1 MDEKKVDNNIDKS
14 WETSRVSFKN
24 EVYKKGFL
32 MGFAILFVAF
42 LFTNSG
48 SIYNYLG
55 KLLGIIIPFIL
66 GAVIAFIMKIPLN
79 FLEDKLFDKIKSE
92 KFQKFKRPISIA
104 ISFILI
110 ILAVWLIIAIILP
123 QLVNSFYGLR
133 DSLPSFLQMAIDKT
147 REIPYINE
155 YSDEL
160 QKQYDSLSWNGIF
173 QKIESF
179 IKSDDNSQ
187 IFSTALATASN
198 IIGGVVTFFIGII
211 TSIYILS
218 EKERLGYQF
227 TRMFYSFFDNNIAN
241 KIVHVAHILH
251 DNFYGFIRGQITVS
265 TFMGIATFIFCFIL
279 QMPNAATLGV
289 IVGVTDLIPII
300 GPFIGGA
307 MGFVMIVIEEPAK
320 AVGFVILII
329 ILQQLESNI
338 VYPKLVGGEV
348 GLPSLWTLI
357 AITVGGSLFGVV
369 GMWGFIPLFSTIYEL
384 LKEYTEYKID
394 KKNLDLRMKKI

>member
-1 MDEKKVDNNIDKS
+1 MEEKNINK
-14 WETSRVSFKN
+14 EIKTGKVSFKN

-32 MGFAILFVAF
+32 MVLALLFVAY
-42 LFTNSG
+42 LFSNSG
-48 SIYNYLG
+48 TIYNYIG
-55 KLLGIIIPFIL
+55 TVFGILIPFIL

-79 FLEDKLFDKIKSE
+79 FIEDKFFDKIQNE
-92 KFQKFKRPISIA
+92 KFQKYKRPLSIF

-110 ILAVWLIIAIILP
+110 ILAFWLIIAIILP
-123 QLVNSFYGLR
+123 QLVSSFYGLR

-147 REIPYINE
+147 REIPYLNE

-160 QKQYDSLSWNGIF
+160 QKQFDTLSWNNIF
-173 QKIESF
+173 RRVESF
-179 IKSDDNSQ
+179 IKSDENSA

-198 IIGGVVTFFIGII
+198 IIGGVVTFFLGLI

-227 TRMFYSFFDNNIAN
+227 TRIFYSFFEIKVAN
-241 KIVHVAHILH
+241 KILHVAHLLH
-251 DNFYGFIRGQITVS
+251 DNFFGFIRGQITVS
-265 TFMGIATFIFCFIL
+265 TFMGIATAIACFVF

-320 AVGFVILII
+320 AIGFVVLII
-329 ILQQLESNI
+329 VLQQLESNL

-369 GMWGFIPLFSTIYEL
+369 GMWAFIPLASTIYEL

-394 KKNLDLRMKKI
+394 KKNLDLRIKGM